1 MTKVPAK
8 GKDNNC
14 FLIWNEDN
22 QKN

>member
-14 FLIWNEDN
+14 FLIRNEDN